1 MKTISIFNNKG
12 GVAKTISTINI
23 GAVLQE
29 LGKKVLIVD
38 IDPQG
43 NSSRLLNNKEVRNG
57 RSIDNE
63 DCYRIDSDTVTELL
77 LDSNVK
83 ASDIIKH
90 TAYEGLDIITSN
102 NELEFAETDLLSYDE
117 IERVNKLYEKLKEVD
132 ELYDYCIIDCSPNFN
147 CITING
153 LMASDEVIVPL
164 KIDQMSIDGIGT
176 LLSRIDEI
184 KEHYNSKVDF
194 GGCFVTMD
202 KATSVNKL
210 MKGVLSNFLNEKL
223 LRTSIK
229 EDNKVTE
236 STFRQKPVVF
246 YKKNCNATQ
255 GYKKLV
261 DELFFK

>member
-63 DCYRIDSDTVTELL
+63 DCYRIDIDTVTELL
-77 LDSNVK
+77 LDDNVK

-102 NELEFAETDLLSYDE
+102 NKLEFAEADLLSYDKLE
-117 IERVNKLYEKLKEVD
+117 QGNKLYEKLKEVD

-153 LMASDEVIVPL
+153 LMASDEVLVPL

-176 LLSRIDEI
+176 LLARINDIKDE
-184 KEHYNSKVDF
+184 YNAKVEF

-202 KATSVNKL
+202 KPTRVNKL
-210 MKGVLSNFLNEKL
+210 MKGVLGNLLDGKL

-229 EDNKVTE
+229 EDKHVTE
-236 STFRQKPVVF
+236 STFSQKPVIF
-246 YKKNCNATQ
+246 YKSKCNATE

-261 DELFFK
+261 DEVFF